1 MPELPPILWGGTF
14 LAPSSRFMPMMQKVI
29 WNIMRTEVLC
39 MMPETVR
46 QTVHLNVLR
55 LLTRNVIAN
64 MKEDIRET
72 VYNNLT
78 SRSYLEISFLKNLK
92 FTANYS
98 YDFTNS
104 SQTVFYTPLI
114 GDGQSFGGRGTK
126 GSSTLRL
133 PTSTRFWPTAM
144 FLAITTTCR
153 PR

>member
-1 MPELPPILWGGTF
+1 MKYYEDGSPMYDAGNGETDGTSKRPT
-14 LAPSSRFMPMMQKVI
+14 ATNQ
-29 WNIMRTEVLC
+29 
-39 MMPETVR
+39 
-46 QTVHLNVLR
+46 
-55 LLTRNVIAN
+55 NVIAN

-78 SRSYLEISFLKNLK
+78 SRSYLEISFLKNFK

-126 GSSTLRL
+126 EATTLRL

>member
-1 MPELPPILWGGTF
+1 MKYYEDGSPMYDAGNGETDGTSKRPT
-14 LAPSSRFMPMMQKVI
+14 ATNQ
-29 WNIMRTEVLC
+29 
-39 MMPETVR
+39 
-46 QTVHLNVLR
+46 
-55 LLTRNVIAN
+55 NVIAN

-78 SRSYLEISFLKNLK
+78 SRSYLEISFLKNFK

-126 GSSTLRL
+126 GSYNTTTTNFNQILAYSNV
-133 PTSTRFWPTAM
+133 
-144 FLAITTTCR
+144 LAITTTCR
-153 PR
+153 QDRSRVL

>member
-1 MPELPPILWGGTF
+1 MKYYEDGSPMYDAGNGETDGTSKRPT
-14 LAPSSRFMPMMQKVI
+14 ATNQ
-29 WNIMRTEVLC
+29 
-39 MMPETVR
+39 
-46 QTVHLNVLR
+46 
-55 LLTRNVIAN
+55 NVIAN

-78 SRSYLEISFLKNLK
+78 SRSYLEISFLKNFK

-126 GSSTLRL
+126 RKLQHYDYQLQPDSGLQQC
-133 PTSTRFWPTAM
+133 FW
-144 FLAITTTCR
+144 R
-153 PR
+153 